1 MKTVTLLSIEKKYGK
16 RIKTSFKNEIERYL
30 SNPIAQ
36 MYITKALEY
45 KLSENDYKQLYL
57 IGGFNSKQFPKLN
70 WLCTVYIH
78 PLTIAEYTLRGCEKL
93 TKKLS

>member
-36 MYITKALEY
+36 M
-45 KLSENDYKQLYL
+45 
-57 IGGFNSKQFPKLN
+57 
-70 WLCTVYIH
+70 
-78 PLTIAEYTLRGCEKL
+78 
-93 TKKLS
+93 